1 MSEPQASSV
10 DALERWAL
18 FGAEWRVVSLSDERV
33 AVELCTCTGE
43 PVERWESG
51 DPALISYLRQ
61 AQADRAPT
69 TEKKETP

>member
-33 AVELCTCTGE
+33 AVELCTCTSE